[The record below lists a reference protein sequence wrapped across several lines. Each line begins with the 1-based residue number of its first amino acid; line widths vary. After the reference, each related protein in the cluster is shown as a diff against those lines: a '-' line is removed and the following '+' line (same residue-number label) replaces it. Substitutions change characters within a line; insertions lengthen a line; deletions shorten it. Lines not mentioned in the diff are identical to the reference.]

1 MPPRRQDCNP
11 DRQTLHEPI
20 PSGTGLRQGQRVE
33 AAAGETGIQPRPAWG
48 DPHVAWSLRSESS
61 LCLCPRCSQP
71 STASALLT
79 KHADCPS
86 KAAQRAAPPATHTR
100 RCAPAQARGVLCKCT
115 FFLPLSPQAP
125 GGGGCCPPLCHF
137 GSYKYVCIVCASL
150 LLYIT
155 LTFFVFVPG
164 VLRQLQ
170 KGQPREEGIHV
181 CLLVS
186 SPALGSG
193 PAGGAGHWPWPRG
206 WGGLLASSSTWLQS
220 PNSTDWC

>member
-1 MPPRRQDCNP
+1 M
-11 DRQTLHEPI
+11 H
-20 PSGTGLRQGQRVE
+20 
-33 AAAGETGIQPRPAWG
+33 
-48 DPHVAWSLRSESS
+48 
-61 LCLCPRCSQP
+61 
-71 STASALLT
+71 
-79 KHADCPS
+79 
-86 KAAQRAAPPATHTR
+86 
-100 RCAPAQARGVLCKCT
+100 
-115 FFLPLSPQAP
+115 FLPPPLHRPP

-155 LTFFVFVPG
+155 LTFFVSVPG

-193 PAGGAGHWPWPRG
+193 PAVEWVTAPGPAGGRSPGIQLH
-206 WGGLLASSSTWLQS
+206 LAPEPT
-220 PNSTDWC
+220 STDWC